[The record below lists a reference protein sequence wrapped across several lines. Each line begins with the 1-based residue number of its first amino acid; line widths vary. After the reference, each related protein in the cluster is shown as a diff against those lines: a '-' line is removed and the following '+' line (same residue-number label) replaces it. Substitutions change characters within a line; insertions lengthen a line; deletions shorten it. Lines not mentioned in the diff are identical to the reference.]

1 MSHFENHGQRNPAQE
16 LAQQLDFGNG
26 REVANV
32 LQDIYHTDRQAFSQ
46 LAQQIN
52 RREQNYVGDDLVITD
67 RGQVFVSHH
76 GREERVGQLSN
87 YYDNNYGSG
96 PSWNHQSRGHRNGGV
111 DVDINIGIGSS
122 HQRPWIDMNNGQI
135 YSNPGRNNRPPVTHY
150 PGNFQSRDYSYGRN
164 RNEAEVWGT
173 VIGGIAG
180 GVIGH
185 ERDRRDTVTG
195 ALIGALGGNLIGRQI
210 DRNNQRQREYR
221 WHR

>member
-1 MSHFENHGQRNPAQE
+1 MSHFENYGRRDPAQE
-16 LAQQLDFGNG
+16 LAQQLDCGNG

-32 LQDIYHTDRQAFSQ
+32 LQDIYRTDRQAFSN

-67 RGQVFVSHH
+67 RGQVFVSSH
-76 GREERVGQLSN
+76 GREERVGQISN
-87 YYDNNYGSG
+87 YDNDYGRSGSG
-96 PSWNHQSRGHRNGGV
+96 WNHQSRGRRNGGIDV
-111 DVDINIGIGSS
+111 DVNIDIGSS
-122 HQRPWIDMNNGQI
+122 HQRSRIDMNNGQI
-135 YSNPGRNNRPPVTHY
+135 YSNHSERYRPPVSRH

-173 VIGGIAG
+173 VIGGVAG

-185 ERDRRDTVTG
+185 ERDSRDTMTG

-210 DRNNQRQREYR
+210 DRNNQRQQEYR